1 LKGSIALHVLK
12 VQDGN
17 ISKAKELWGF
27 IDRIQEKLD
36 EEDKATLLNYSWKV
50 NKALNLLV

>member
-1 LKGSIALHVLK
+1 METFQRQS
-12 VQDGN
+12 
-17 ISKAKELWGF
+17 ELWGF
-27 IDRIQEKLD
+27 IERIQEKLD

>member
-1 LKGSIALHVLK
+1 LK

>member
-1 LKGSIALHVLK
+1 LK

-36 EEDKATLLNYSWKV
+36 EKDEATLLNNSWRV
-50 NKALNLLV
+50 NKTLNLLV